1 MGIFKSLFKGLK
13 KTRDAFAGLL
23 ASVFKGGYSREEFF
37 EQLEYALISA
47 DVGVNASGQI
57 VEKLRETVK
66 EEKIK
71 SSEYITERLKEI
83 ITEFI
88 DTEELVIT
96 YPAVIMIVGVNGTGK
111 TTTIGKLAHYFTKQG
126 KSVVIA
132 AGDTFRAAASAQ
144 LDVWAKRANVRI
156 ISQGEGSDPSAVVFD
171 AIMSAKAKNTDV
183 LLIDTAG
190 RLHNKANLM
199 EELKK
204 MNRIIN
210 REFPQSQKY
219 NFLVIDA
226 TTGQNAIIQANAF
239 NEAVKLDGIILTKL
253 DGTAKGGVV
262 ININTQH
269 NMPVRFIGTG
279 EKIDD
284 LEPFDAKKF
293 VDGIL

>member
-1 MGIFKSLFKGLK
+1 
-13 KTRDAFAGLL
+13 
-23 ASVFKGGYSREEFF
+23 
-37 EQLEYALISA
+37 
-47 DVGVNASGQI
+47 
-57 VEKLRETVK
+57 
-66 EEKIK
+66 
-71 SSEYITERLKEI
+71 
-83 ITEFI
+83 
-88 DTEELVIT
+88 
-96 YPAVIMIVGVNGTGK
+96 
-111 TTTIGKLAHYFTKQG
+111 
-126 KSVVIA
+126 
-132 AGDTFRAAASAQ
+132 
-144 LDVWAKRANVRI
+144 
-156 ISQGEGSDPSAVVFD
+156 
-171 AIMSAKAKNTDV
+171 MSAKAKNTDV

-279 EKIDD
+279 KR
-284 LEPFDAKKF
+284 LTT
-293 VDGIL
+293 